1 MVSWESLRGLFDR
14 SYSGRLLDG
23 FVARFGVPAGAKPSF
38 ADLAAA
44 QESFDH
50 LCEVLE
56 QDLRLGADSEAASY
70 CRGRHVEVLKN
81 AVWRLLQS
89 VENPSSTLAARS
101 LLLSGEL
108 SLWRDW

>member
-1 MVSWESLRGLFDR
+1 MVSWDSLRGLFDR

-23 FVARFGVPAGAKPSF
+23 FVGRFGVSTGAKPSF
-38 ADLAAA
+38 VDLAAA

-50 LCEVLE
+50 LCEVFE
-56 QDLRLGADSEAASY
+56 QDLRLGVDSEAASY

-81 AVWRLLQS
+81 AVWMLLRS
-89 VENPSSTLAARS
+89 VEDSSSTLAARA
-101 LLLSGEL
+101 LLLSEEL